1 VRAIEG
7 RPIGDWIK
15 GHRAIGSDM
24 QSITSA
30 DNLTVKAPVH
40 LSPYEAMQG
49 KAQDLRRVSRQV
61 LPPPLPVALD

>member
-1 VRAIEG
+1 
-7 RPIGDWIK
+7 
-15 GHRAIGSDM
+15 M
-24 QSITSA
+24 QSITGA